1 MSNELA
7 VQQSEY
13 AVLNMPQSTAIAT
26 LKASLYPG
34 ASDESVINVLEYCR
48 AAKLDPMQR
57 PVHIVPMWDAK
68 TGKTRDTI
76 MPGVNFHLTA
86 AERNGCAGIGE
97 PEYGPDVTEVLGE
110 ERITYPAWCKVKVLR
125 LIDGGR
131 IAEFVGY
138 ERFTECVSTNKK
150 GTPNA
155 MWKKRPYGML
165 AKCAMSQA
173 LRKGFPSVA
182 GAYTAEEMVGKTI
195 GEDDYDGFVVDES
208 EAAKPS
214 PTAGIK
220 TKSEAAAEKKRAT
233 KAKEIVEAARTGEA
247 VSDVIED
254 VEFVEAVAEASAEAA
269 PPPEPAKTEKKRE
282 YLPQAVR
289 PFGESLYNQHVKPIL
304 GKWTDRTLLDHFGLN
319 YEKIMDIP
327 LEEARNIMRFLC
339 DEQ

>member
-1 MSNELA
+1 MSNEIA
-7 VQQSEY
+7 VQSSEY

-76 MPGVNFHLTA
+76 MPGINFHLTA

-110 ERITYPAWCKVKVLR
+110 ERITYPAWCKVKVWR
-125 LIDGGR
+125 MIDGGR

-182 GAYTAEEMVGKTI
+182 GAYTAEEMAGKTI
-195 GEDDYDGFVVDES
+195 GEEFDDYVVNES

-214 PTAGIK
+214 PIAGIK
-220 TKSEAAAEKKRAT
+220 TKAEAAAEKKRAT
-233 KAKEIVEAARTGEA
+233 KAKEIVEAARTGED

-269 PPPEPAKTEKKRE
+269 PPPEPAKTEKKE
-282 YLPQAVR
+282 YLPPAVR

-319 YEKIMDIP
+319 YEKIVDVP
-327 LEEARNIMRFLC
+327 LEDARNIMRFLK
-339 DEQ
+339 DVE

>member
-68 TGKTRDTI
+68 AGATRDTI

-97 PEYGPDVTEVLGE
+97 PEYGPDITEVLGG
-110 ERITYPAWCKVKVLR
+110 IKMTYPAWCKVKVYR
-125 LIDGGR
+125 LIEGGR

-138 ERFTECVSTNKK
+138 ERFMECVSTNK
-150 GTPNA
+150 GGAPNS

-182 GAYTAEEMVGKTI
+182 GAYTAEEMAGKAI
-195 GEDDYDGFVVDES
+195 GEEFDEYVVNES
-208 EAAKPS
+208 EAVKPS

-220 TKSEAAAEKKRAT
+220 TKAEAAAEKKRAA
-233 KAKEIVEAARTGEA
+233 KAKEVVDAVRADEA

-254 VEFVEAVAEASAEAA
+254 VEFVEAATEAA
-269 PPPEPAKTEKKRE
+269 PAPEAATEKKRE
-282 YLPQAVR
+282 YLPPAVR

-319 YEKIMDIP
+319 YEKIVDIP
-327 LEEARNIMRFLC
+327 LEEARNLMRFLK
-339 DEQ
+339 DGE

>member
-1 MSNELA
+1 MSNEIV
-7 VQQSEY
+7 VQPSEY

-26 LKASLYPG
+26 LRASFYPG

-68 TGKTRDTI
+68 TEKTRDTI

-110 ERITYPAWCKVKVLR
+110 ERITYPAWCKIKVYR
-125 LIDGGR
+125 QIDGGR

-182 GAYTAEEMVGKTI
+182 GAYTAEEMAGKAI
-195 GEDDYDGFVVDES
+195 GEEFDDCVVNES
-208 EAAKPS
+208 EAVKPS
-214 PTAGIK
+214 PIAGIK
-220 TKSEAAAEKKRAT
+220 TKTEAAAEKKRAT
-233 KAKEIVEAARTGEA
+233 KAKEVVDAVRSGEA

-269 PPPEPAKTEKKRE
+269 PPPEPAKTEKKG
-282 YLPQAVR
+282 YLPPAVR

-319 YEKIMDIP
+319 YEKIVDIP
-327 LEEARNIMRFLC
+327 LEEARNIMRFLR
-339 DEQ
+339 DE

>member
-1 MSNELA
+1 MSNEI
-7 VQQSEY
+7 VVKPSEY

-26 LKASLYPG
+26 LRASLYPG

-110 ERITYPAWCKVKVLR
+110 ERITYPAWCKIKVYR
-125 LIDGGR
+125 QIDGGR

-182 GAYTAEEMVGKTI
+182 GAYTAEEMAGKAI
-195 GEDDYDGFVVDES
+195 GEEFDDCVVNES
-208 EAAKPS
+208 EAVKPS
-214 PTAGIK
+214 PIAGIK
-220 TKSEAAAEKKRAT
+220 TKTEAAAEKKRAT
-233 KAKEIVEAARTGEA
+233 KAKEVVDAVRSSEA

-269 PPPEPAKTEKKRE
+269 PPPEPAKTEKKG
-282 YLPQAVR
+282 YLPPAVR

-319 YEKIMDIP
+319 YEKIVDVP
-327 LEEARNIMRFLC
+327 LEEVRNIMRFLR

>member
-1 MSNELA
+1 MSNEIV
-7 VQQSEY
+7 VQPSEY

-26 LKASLYPG
+26 LRASLYPG
-34 ASDESVINVLEYCR
+34 ARDESVINVLEYCR

-57 PVHIVPMWDAK
+57 PVHIVPMLDAK

-110 ERITYPAWCKVKVLR
+110 ERITYPAWCKIKVYR
-125 LIDGGR
+125 QIDGGR

-182 GAYTAEEMVGKTI
+182 GAYTAEEMAGKAI
-195 GEDDYDGFVVDES
+195 GEEFDDCVVNES
-208 EAAKPS
+208 EAVKPS
-214 PTAGIK
+214 PIAGIK
-220 TKSEAAAEKKRAT
+220 TKTEAAAEKKRAT
-233 KAKEIVEAARTGEA
+233 KAKEVVDAVRSGEA

-269 PPPEPAKTEKKRE
+269 PPPEPAKTEKKG
-282 YLPQAVR
+282 YLPPAVR

-319 YEKIMDIP
+319 YEKIVDIP
-327 LEEARNIMRFLC
+327 LEEARNIMRFLR

>member
-1 MSNELA
+1 MSNEHA

-68 TGKTRDTI
+68 AGATRDTI

-97 PEYGPDVTEVLGE
+97 PEYGPDITEVLGG
-110 ERITYPAWCKVKVLR
+110 IKMTYPAWCKVKVYR
-125 LIDGGR
+125 LIEGGR

-138 ERFTECVSTNKK
+138 ERFMECVSTNK
-150 GTPNA
+150 GGAPNS

-182 GAYTAEEMVGKTI
+182 GAYTAEEMAGKTI
-195 GEDDYDGFVVDES
+195 GEEFDEYVVSES

-220 TKSEAAAEKKRAT
+220 TKAEAAAEKKRAA
-233 KAKEIVEAARTGEA
+233 KAKEVVEAVRAGEA

-254 VEFVEAVAEASAEAA
+254 VEFVEAATEAA
-269 PPPEPAKTEKKRE
+269 PPPEAATEKKRE
-282 YLPQAVR
+282 YLPPAVK

-304 GKWTDRTLLDHFGLN
+304 GKWTDRTLLDYFGLN
-319 YEKIMDIP
+319 YEKIVDIP
-327 LEEARNIMRFLC
+327 LEEARNLMRFLK
-339 DEQ
+339 DGE

>member
-1 MSNELA
+1 MSNEIV
-7 VQQSEY
+7 VQPSEY

-26 LKASLYPG
+26 LRASLYPG

-110 ERITYPAWCKVKVLR
+110 ERITYPAWCKIKVYR
-125 LIDGGR
+125 QIDGGR

-182 GAYTAEEMVGKTI
+182 GAYTAEEMAGKAI
-195 GEDDYDGFVVDES
+195 GEEFDDCVVNES
-208 EAAKPS
+208 EAVKPS
-214 PTAGIK
+214 PIAGIK
-220 TKSEAAAEKKRAT
+220 TKTEAAAEKKRVT

-254 VEFVEAVAEASAEAA
+254 VEFVEAVAEASTEAA
-269 PPPEPAKTEKKRE
+269 PPPEAATEKKRE
-282 YLPQAVR
+282 YLPPAVR

-319 YEKIMDIP
+319 YEKIVDIP
-327 LEEARNIMRFLC
+327 LEEARNLMRFLK
-339 DEQ
+339 DGE

>member
-7 VQQSEY
+7 IQQSEY

-26 LKASLYPG
+26 LKASLYPD

-48 AAKLDPMQR
+48 AAKLDPMQK

-68 TGKTRDTI
+68 TRTNRDTI

-97 PEYGPDVTEVLGE
+97 PEYGPDVTEVLGGVKM
-110 ERITYPAWCKVKVLR
+110 TYPAWCKVKVLR
-125 LIDGGR
+125 LIEGGR

-138 ERFTECVSTNKK
+138 ERFTECVSTNKE
-150 GTPNA
+150 GAPNS

-182 GAYTAEEMVGKTI
+182 GAYTAEEMAGKTI
-195 GEDDYDGFVVDES
+195 GEDDYDGFVVDGS
-208 EAAKPS
+208 EVAKPS

-220 TKSEAAAEKKRAT
+220 TKAEAAAEKKRAT
-233 KAKEIVEAARTGEA
+233 KAKEVVDAVRAGEA

-254 VEFVEAVAEASAEAA
+254 VEFVEAATEAA
-269 PPPEPAKTEKKRE
+269 PPPEPAKTEKKG
-282 YLPQAVR
+282 YLPPAVR

-319 YEKIMDIP
+319 YEKIVDIP
-327 LEEARNIMRFLC
+327 LEDARNIMRFLK
-339 DEQ
+339 DGE

>member
-1 MSNELA
+1 MSNEIA
-7 VQQSEY
+7 VQSSEY

-110 ERITYPAWCKVKVLR
+110 ERITYPAWCKVKVWR
-125 LIDGGR
+125 MIDGGL

-182 GAYTAEEMVGKTI
+182 GAYTAEEMAGKTI
-195 GEDDYDGFVVDES
+195 GDEFDDCVVNES

-214 PTAGIK
+214 PIAGIK
-220 TKSEAAAEKKRAT
+220 TKAEAAAEKKRAA

-269 PPPEPAKTEKKRE
+269 PPPEPAKTEKKQE
-282 YLPQAVR
+282 YLPPAVR

-319 YEKIMDIP
+319 YEKIVDVP
-327 LEEARNIMRFLC
+327 LEDARNIMRFLK
-339 DEQ
+339 DVE

>member
-1 MSNELA
+1 MSNEIA
-7 VQQSEY
+7 VQPSEY

-110 ERITYPAWCKVKVLR
+110 ERITYPAWCKIKVYR

-150 GTPNA
+150 GAPNA

-182 GAYTAEEMVGKTI
+182 GAYTA
-195 GEDDYDGFVVDES
+195 
-208 EAAKPS
+208 
-214 PTAGIK
+214 
-220 TKSEAAAEKKRAT
+220 
-233 KAKEIVEAARTGEA
+233 
-247 VSDVIED
+247 
-254 VEFVEAVAEASAEAA
+254 
-269 PPPEPAKTEKKRE
+269 
-282 YLPQAVR
+282 
-289 PFGESLYNQHVKPIL
+289 
-304 GKWTDRTLLDHFGLN
+304 
-319 YEKIMDIP
+319 
-327 LEEARNIMRFLC
+327 
-339 DEQ
+339 

>member
-1 MSNELA
+1 MSNEIA

-110 ERITYPAWCKVKVLR
+110 ERITYPAWCKIKVYR
-125 LIDGGR
+125 QIDGGR

-138 ERFTECVSTNKK
+138 ERFTECVSANKK

-182 GAYTAEEMVGKTI
+182 GAYTAEEMAGKAI
-195 GEDDYDGFVVDES
+195 GEEFDDCVVNES
-208 EAAKPS
+208 EAVKPL
-214 PTAGIK
+214 PIAGIK
-220 TKSEAAAEKKRAT
+220 TKTEAAAEKKRAT
-233 KAKEIVEAARTGEA
+233 KAKEVVDAVRSGEA

-269 PPPEPAKTEKKRE
+269 PPPEPAKTEKKG
-282 YLPQAVR
+282 YLPPAVR
-289 PFGESLYNQHVKPIL
+289 PFGELLYNQHVKPIL

-319 YEKIMDIP
+319 YEKIVDIP
-327 LEEARNIMRFLC
+327 LEEARNIMRFLR

>member
-1 MSNELA
+1 MSNEIA
-7 VQQSEY
+7 VQSSEY

-110 ERITYPAWCKVKVLR
+110 ERITYPAWCKVKVWR
-125 LIDGGR
+125 MIDGGR

-182 GAYTAEEMVGKTI
+182 GAYTAEEMAGKTI
-195 GEDDYDGFVVDES
+195 GEEFDDYVVNES

-220 TKSEAAAEKKRAT
+220 TKAEAAAEKKRAA

-282 YLPQAVR
+282 YLPPAVR

-319 YEKIMDIP
+319 YEKIVDVP
-327 LEEARNIMRFLC
+327 LEDARNIMRFLK
-339 DEQ
+339 DGE

>member
-1 MSNELA
+1 MSNEIV
-7 VQQSEY
+7 VQPSEY

-26 LKASLYPG
+26 LRASLYPG

-110 ERITYPAWCKVKVLR
+110 ERITYPAWCKIKVYR
-125 LIDGGR
+125 QIDGGR

-182 GAYTAEEMVGKTI
+182 GAYTAEEMAGKAI
-195 GEDDYDGFVVDES
+195 GEEFDDCVVNES
-208 EAAKPS
+208 EAVKPS
-214 PTAGIK
+214 PIAGIK
-220 TKSEAAAEKKRAT
+220 TKTEAAAEKKRAT
-233 KAKEIVEAARTGEA
+233 KAKEVVDAVRSGEA

-269 PPPEPAKTEKKRE
+269 PPPEPAKTEKKG
-282 YLPQAVR
+282 YLPPAVR
-289 PFGESLYNQHVKPIL
+289 PFGELLYNQHVKPIL

-319 YEKIMDIP
+319 YEKIVDIP
-327 LEEARNIMRFLC
+327 LEEARNIMRFLR